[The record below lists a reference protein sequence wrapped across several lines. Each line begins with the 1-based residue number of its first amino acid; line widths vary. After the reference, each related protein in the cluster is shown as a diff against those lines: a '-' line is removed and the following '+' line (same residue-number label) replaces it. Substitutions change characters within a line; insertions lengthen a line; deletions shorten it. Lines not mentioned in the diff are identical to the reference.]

1 MYKWMVWKSNSVLF
15 AHDLAWKFAFKSH
28 WRRWF
33 GSYWNSKARIYHSS
47 WAYNQ
52 ITWPWRNG
60 NGTQKNS
67 LNCNHINFQKR
78 IIEDETLG
86 TGPQPFLESLFPDRS
101 LPWKIPEIPPRLQQL
116 HDMLFERPA
125 VYFLEPPGIWNDR
138 FPLTPKWKIYD
149 ITFIWLFCFG
159 FFVTVNVSQ
168 LLLHLK
174 ELISFKF
181 KWTLQVLFINAIHV
195 IFIRRY
201 PPASY

>member
-1 MYKWMVWKSNSVLF
+1 MKRKRYLWKILSTAIL
-15 AHDLAWKFAFKSH
+15 L
-28 WRRWF
+28 
-33 GSYWNSKARIYHSS
+33 I
-47 WAYNQ
+47 
-52 ITWPWRNG
+52 
-60 NGTQKNS
+60 
-67 LNCNHINFQKR
+67 FQKR
-78 IIEDETLG
+78 IIEDETMS

-195 IFIRRY
+195 MFINAIPTSLILKYCRELIRFAHVLFY
-201 PPASY
+201 ILTCF